1 MSEQESDVSRREPG
15 NPPHQEGASSS
26 GSSHHEPGSVGDIAS
41 NSKYFNLRIW
51 PAILLLAVMVV
62 AKLLPSMVENGPS
75 QIWMSAAFGPLLGAL
90 LVLLWWLIASRA
102 RWQERLLGLIG
113 LAVTFALAAVLLDS
127 SMLGPAVLVLTIPM
141 GVGAFAIGAIAFSR
155 LKSPA
160 RTGVALLLALLGFGY
175 TDLLRAEGMW
185 GNFAF
190 DLHWRWAP
198 DAEDRL
204 LASQGESSSE
214 ASAGYSPE
222 QVQDWLANSE
232 WSGFRGEGRDS
243 RQQGVVFTSDWKSR
257 PPQEEWRVP
266 VGPGWSSFAVA
277 GKMLYTQEQVADR
290 ELISCY
296 DAETGRNIWTQGIES
311 RFDDPLGGPGPRAT
325 PTLAEGGVFSLG
337 AQLTLHLN
345 SIKDDDLRWLIGCKT
360 NSIGLSITNS
370 KELTDK
376 GIRSLENTN
385 ITSLTLYKTGITA
398 KAMKS
403 IGSLSQLLTLTIK
416 DSPIDD
422 DSLMRLSELKVL
434 RQLSL
439 TGTKVTSEGMAA
451 IKGKL
456 TTLRYTIPAAPS
468 PQSKEKE
475 PEAPKKIAPKPPANG

>member
-1 MSEQESDVSRREPG
+1 MNPRQKTRVRGVLAIACISLLSFGNVAAQTSPAESD
-15 NPPHQEGASSS
+15 ASPET
-26 GSSHHEPGSVGDIAS
+26 G
-41 NSKYFNLRIW
+41 
-51 PAILLLAVMVV
+51 
-62 AKLLPSMVENGPS
+62 
-75 QIWMSAAFGPLLGAL
+75 
-90 LVLLWWLIASRA
+90 
-102 RWQERLLGLIG
+102 
-113 LAVTFALAAVLLDS
+113 
-127 SMLGPAVLVLTIPM
+127 
-141 GVGAFAIGAIAFSR
+141 
-155 LKSPA
+155 KSPA
-160 RTGVALLLALLGFGY
+160 SEKMDASLEEAFNNLSNRKFGIRQAATQRLANAGIAILSELENRALINDVDFQSHCIDIITLIGREDAHREQAIEAMQRLSDNREFTSAGKAAQELFLLKESNI
-175 TDLLRAEGMW
+175 DRAV
-185 GNFAF
+185 
-190 DLHWRWAP
+190 
-198 DAEDRL
+198 RL
-204 LASQGESSSE
+204 LTASGARVNRIGAGGPVYSISSVTTDEQCKQLQYFSKLSSLSLSGNGITDACVSHLSKATSLQSLNLSNSAISPRGMAAMKSIQNLNRLTLSGRIPPGCIQE
-214 ASAGYSPE
+214 LSKLKQISSLQLATAVDEDALRTIASMP
-222 QVQDWLANSE
+222 LKN
-232 WSGFRGEGRDS
+232 
-243 RQQGVVFTSDWKSR
+243 
-257 PPQEEWRVP
+257 
-266 VGPGWSSFAVA
+266 
-277 GKMLYTQEQVADR
+277 L
-290 ELISCY
+290 LISQLRVSPKT
-296 DAETGRNIWTQGIES
+296 AEIMRNIK
-311 RFDDPLGGPGPRAT
+311 A
-325 PTLAEGGVFSLG
+325 